1 MIQTIRGMPI
11 TITPKYVEFGKN
23 PGNWESK
30 MFPMNQIERVD
41 VGYTQTITT
50 QNEKTKNCDNF
61 KGADLV
67 IVTRSGSEK
76 IFASNITVE
85 QAKEVCSIIR
95 KYMNGDHEEDQ
106 IIYLNSRVD
115 LLDED
120 MKKQTQKQ
128 TNEIKILQGQINELK
143 NIVQQQETLIGELLE
158 RLSVKNVP
166 EEDLLG

>member
-1 MIQTIRGMPI
+1 MAKIIETIRGIPI

-30 MFPMNQIERVD
+30 MFPMNQIERVE
-41 VGYTQTITT
+41 VGFSSIHFV
-50 QNEKTKNCDNF
+50 ESKSHM
-61 KGADLV
+61 GSDLI
-67 IVTRSGSEK
+67 IVTRAGCEK
-76 IFASNITVE
+76 IHGRDITVE
-85 QAKEVCSIIR
+85 QAKEACSLIR
-95 KYMNGDHEEDQ
+95 KYLNGDHEEDK

-143 NIVQQQETLIGELLE
+143 NIVYQQETLIGELLE
-158 RLSVKNVP
+158 RLSVKSVP

>member
-1 MIQTIRGMPI
+1 
-11 TITPKYVEFGKN
+11 
-23 PGNWESK
+23 
-30 MFPMNQIERVD
+30 
-41 VGYTQTITT
+41 
-50 QNEKTKNCDNF
+50 
-61 KGADLV
+61 V

-85 QAKEVCSIIR
+85 QAKEVCSLIR
-95 KYMNGDHEEDQ
+95 KYMNGDHEEDK

-143 NIVQQQETLIGELLE
+143 NIV
-158 RLSVKNVP
+158 
-166 EEDLLG
+166 